1 MSMQFDWYIGNIDQ
15 ALHTD
20 TYDNPGLLDGTAW
33 SDFAASIDRMGEQLK
48 RLDIPRT
55 DVDLAAGY
63 RHLFALIGNGII
75 QALEPADPYAPTFG
89 SITRTDVF
97 KWGLDCPDCAYRT
110 TAIKG
115 DLNYRITG
123 NVGSVCYLS
132 FQVNQGMANH
142 GNIRGDELDCDADGN
157 FELFIGPDEQPGN
170 WLATPPEADTI
181 VSRQFFADWDNEA
194 RASFEIELTSDLPSD
209 TGAHLLVATP
219 DRVARQLDAVGTWL
233 EANAKFWIDVEVL
246 GIDAKANAFDDATV
260 KSEMGGAQENINAW
274 GHYVLGPDEA
284 LIVEAVP
291 AIADYWSLHAG
302 NFWWES
308 IDYAT
313 RHSSLNHHQAV
324 IDDDGTFRAVV
335 AHQDPGVP
343 NWIDTMGHTKGP
355 LLFRWVVADHGPATQ
370 TKVVPFAEIRRHL
383 PASTGTV
390 TAQERAATIAKR
402 RRAVQRRFASCEP
415 GSTP

>member
-1 MSMQFDWYIGNIDQ
+1 MDFDWYIGNIDQ

-20 TYDNPGLLDGTAW
+20 TYDNPALLDGTVWTA
-33 SDFAASIDRMGEQLK
+33 FARSIDRMGEQLK
-48 RLDIPRT
+48 RLDIPRA

-63 RHLFALIGNGII
+63 RHMFALIGNGII

-115 DLNYRITG
+115 DLDYRISG
-123 NVGSVCYLS
+123 NVGTVRYLS
-132 FQVNQGMANH
+132 FQVNTGMANH
-142 GNIRGDELDCDADGN
+142 GNIRNDELECDADGN
-157 FELFIGPDEQPGN
+157 FELFIGPTERPGN
-170 WLATPPEADTI
+170 WMATPTDADTI
-181 VSRQFFADWDNEA
+181 VSRQFFADWDNEE
-194 RASFEIELTSDLPSD
+194 RASFEIELVTDLPSD

-219 DRVARQLDAVGTWL
+219 DRVARQLEAVGVWL

-246 GIDAKANAFDDATV
+246 GLDAKANQFDEATV

-274 GHYVLGPDEA
+274 GHYDLGPDEA

-291 AIADYWSLHAG
+291 AEARYWSLHAG

-308 IDYAT
+308 VDYAA
-313 RHSSLNHHQAV
+313 RHSSLNHHQATL
-324 IDDDGTFRAVV
+324 DEDGTFRAVV
-335 AHQDPGVP
+335 AHDDPGVP

-355 LLFRWVVADHGPATQ
+355 LLFRWVVADHGPATV
-370 TKVVPFAEIRRHL
+370 TKVVPFADVREHL

-390 TAQERAATIAKR
+390 SPEERAAVIAKR
-402 RRAVQRRFASCEP
+402 RRAVQRRFA
-415 GSTP
+415 T